1 MTVVA
6 SESATERRGNGPG
19 RCGITVV
26 ASESA
31 TERRGNGSGR

>member
-1 MTVVA
+1 MTVVSGRNA
-6 SESATERRGNGPG
+6 AERPG
-19 RCGITVV
+19 AAAGFCGMTVV